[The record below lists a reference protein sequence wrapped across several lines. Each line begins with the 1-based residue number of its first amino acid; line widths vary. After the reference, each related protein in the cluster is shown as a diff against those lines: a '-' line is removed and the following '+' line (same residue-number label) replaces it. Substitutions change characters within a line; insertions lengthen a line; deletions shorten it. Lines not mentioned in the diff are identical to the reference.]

1 MQNCLIIFLILFT
14 LTTLEAQTK
23 KNCILENKPKIT
35 TMTAA
40 KNVLGT
46 ELKSCCFDP
55 LTGFYRDGFCQTGPT
70 DYGTHVVCARMTEAF
85 LTYTKERGNDL
96 STPLPVYNF
105 PGLKPG
111 DQWCLCVSRWREA
124 MLAGVAPPI
133 ILEAT
138 HERAL
143 DIVSIEDLKKYA
155 ILPMKNSA
163 N

>member
-1 MQNCLIIFLILFT
+1 M
-14 LTTLEAQTK
+14 TT
-23 KNCILENKPKIT
+23 
-35 TMTAA
+35 A

-46 ELKSCCFDP
+46 ELKPCCYDP

-70 DYGTHVVCARMTEAF
+70 DYGTHVVCARMTAAF

-96 STPLPVYNF
+96 STPLPVYSF

-111 DQWCLCVSRWREA
+111 DQWCLCVSRWKEA

-143 DIVSIEDLKKYA
+143 DIVSIEDLKKYS
-155 ILPMKNSA
+155 ILPMETN
-163 N
+163 

>member
-1 MQNCLIIFLILFT
+1 MALS
-14 LTTLEAQTK
+14 
-23 KNCILENKPKIT
+23 
-35 TMTAA
+35 

-55 LTGFYRDGFCQTGPT
+55 MTGFYRDGFCQTGLT

-85 LTYTKERGNDL
+85 LTYTKNKGNDL
-96 STPLPVYNF
+96 STPLPRYQF

-124 MLAGVAPPI
+124 MLAGVAPPVI
-133 ILEAT
+133 IQST

-143 DIVSIEDLKKYA
+143 DFVTIEDLKKYA
-155 ILPMKNSA
+155 ILPKEPK
-163 N
+163 